1 MSCENKIRS
10 EENILEWYL
19 QNSNEN
25 FLQEVKHVGNLKFK
39 ESVPKKDFRR
49 SLNEK
54 RVENWKEKQMYAQF
68 IKSIPEGTDKEKF

>member
-25 FLQEVKHVGNLKFK
+25 LLQEVKHVGNLKFK
-39 ESVPKKDFRR
+39 ESVPKKTLQDR
-49 SLNEK
+49 
-54 RVENWKEKQMYAQF
+54 
-68 IKSIPEGTDKEKF
+68 

>member
-1 MSCENKIRS
+1 MSCESKIRS

-19 QNSNEN
+19 QNSNESL
-25 FLQEVKHVGNLKFK
+25 LQGVKHVGNLKFK

-54 RVENWKEKQMYAQF
+54 RVENWKEKQMYVQF
-68 IKSIPEGTDKEKF
+68 IKNIPEGTDKEKF